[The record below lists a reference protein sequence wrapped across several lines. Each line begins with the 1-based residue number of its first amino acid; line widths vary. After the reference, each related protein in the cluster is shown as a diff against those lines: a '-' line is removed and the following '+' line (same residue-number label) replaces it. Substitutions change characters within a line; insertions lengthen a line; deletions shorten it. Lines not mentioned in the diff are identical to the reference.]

1 MLKNTPDILTV
12 KDLMNVL
19 HIGKNTALSLLNEGQ
34 IQGYRIRGNQWR
46 IFKEDVIEYILH
58 CWFKMPGQV
67 KNELSI
73 EG

>member
-12 KDLMNVL
+12 KDLMKVL
-19 HIGKNTALSLLNEGQ
+19 HIGKNTALFLLNEGQ

-58 CWFKMPGQV
+58 C
-67 KNELSI
+67 
-73 EG
+73 

>member
-58 CWFKMPGQV
+58 C
-67 KNELSI
+67 
-73 EG
+73 

>member
-19 HIGKNTALSLLNEGQ
+19 HIGKNTALSLLKEGQ

-58 CWFKMPGQV
+58 C
-67 KNELSI
+67 
-73 EG
+73 